1 MNEIVFRGTNDQAM
15 TSSLLVAKEFGKV
28 HAKVMRDIEN
38 LNCSEE
44 FRLANF
50 GNSSFK
56 NEQGKE
62 FPMFTMTKDGF
73 SFLVMGY
80 TGKKA
85 AQFKEAYINAFNK
98 MEIEIRSSVK
108 PKSQLEIL
116 QMSINQLVEQEHRLS
131 SVERDVAETKK
142 EIAEM
147 KQERIKNGKI
157 LLEAEVSGNNVPEIS
172 MRNKIRRLVN
182 QYAAATNTSQRDIWH
197 DIYNNL
203 YYAYGISINSYK
215 DKDCK
220 TKLDI
225 AEPLMARWFGPL
237 APISA
242 GGATT
247 MDTTLPILS
256 QTVGQRYIALS
267 IYHGFVVDFT
277 VPFLVSW
284 WCMV

>member
-1 MNEIVFRGTNDQAM
+1 MNEIVFRGANDRAM
-15 TSSLLVAKEFGKV
+15 TSSLLVAKEFGKE
-28 HAKVMRDIEN
+28 HNKVMRDINN
-38 LNCSEE
+38 LACSQE
-44 FRLANF
+44 FRAANF
-50 GNSSFK
+50 GESSYVS
-56 NEQGKE
+56 EQGKE

-98 MEIEIRSSVK
+98 MEVEIRSSVK

-147 KQERIKNGKI
+147 KQERIENGKL
-157 LLEAEVSGNNVPEIS
+157 LLEAEVSDNKVPEIS

-182 QYAAATNTSQRDIWH
+182 QYSAATNTCQRDIWH

-203 YYAYGISINSYK
+203 YYAYNISINNYK
-215 DKDCK
+215 EKK
-220 TKLDI
+220 TQSGLDI
-225 AEPLMARWFGPL
+225 AEK
-237 APISA
+237 
-242 GGATT
+242 
-247 MDTTLPILS
+247 
-256 QTVGQRYIALS
+256 
-267 IYHGFVVDFT
+267 HGFLGKIFDI
-277 VPFLVSW
+277 VSK
-284 WCMV
+284 MVKNTNYKNG

>member
-1 MNEIVFRGTNDQAM
+1 MNEIVFRGVNDQ
-15 TSSLLVAKEFGKV
+15 TLTNSLLVAKSFGKEHKHV
-28 HAKVMRDIEN
+28 LDSIRKLIEG
-38 LNCSEE
+38 CAEIS
-44 FRLANF
+44 AD
-50 GNSSFK
+50 
-56 NEQGKE
+56 
-62 FPMFTMTKDGF
+62 PMFEETSYVNKQNGQTYPMYLMNRDGF
-73 SFLVMGY
+73 TLLVMDFK
-80 TGKKA
+80 GKKA
-85 AQFKEAYINAFNK
+85 MQFKLEYINAFNN
-98 MEIEIRSSVK
+98 MEAQIKTSQK

-147 KQERIKNGKI
+147 KQERIENGKL

-225 AEPLMARWFGPL
+225 AEK
-237 APISA
+237 
-242 GGATT
+242 
-247 MDTTLPILS
+247 
-256 QTVGQRYIALS
+256 
-267 IYHGFVVDFT
+267 HGFLGKMFDI
-277 VPFLVSW
+277 VSK
-284 WCMV
+284 MVGHVNDK

>member
-1 MNEIVFRGTNDQAM
+1 MNEIVFRGTNDQAL
-15 TSSLLVAKEFGKV
+15 TNSLLVAKSFGKEHKHV
-28 HAKVMRDIEN
+28 LDSIRKLVEGCAEISADPMF
-38 LNCSEE
+38 EE
-44 FRLANF
+44 TTYV
-50 GNSSFK
+50 
-56 NEQGKE
+56 NEQNGQAY
-62 FPMFTMTKDGF
+62 PMYLMNRDGF
-73 SFLVMGY
+73 TLLVMDFK
-80 TGKKA
+80 GKRA
-85 AQFKEAYINAFNK
+85 MQFKLEYIKAFNS
-98 MEIEIRSSVK
+98 MEEHIKASQK

-147 KQERIKNGKI
+147 KQERIENGKL
-157 LLEAEVSGNNVPEIS
+157 LLEAEVSENKVPEIS

-225 AEPLMARWFGPL
+225 AEK
-237 APISA
+237 
-242 GGATT
+242 
-247 MDTTLPILS
+247 
-256 QTVGQRYIALS
+256 
-267 IYHGFVVDFT
+267 HGFLGKMFDI
-277 VPFLVSW
+277 VSN
-284 WCMV
+284 MVGHVNDK

>member
-1 MNEIVFRGTNDQAM
+1 MNEIVFRGVNDQAL
-15 TSSLLVAKEFGKV
+15 TNSLLVAKSFGKEHKHV
-28 HAKVMRDIEN
+28 LDSIRKLIEG
-38 LNCSEE
+38 CAEIS
-44 FRLANF
+44 AD
-50 GNSSFK
+50 
-56 NEQGKE
+56 
-62 FPMFTMTKDGF
+62 PMFEETSYVNKQNGQTYPMYLMNRDGF
-73 SFLVMGY
+73 TLLVMDFK
-80 TGKKA
+80 GKKA
-85 AQFKEAYINAFNK
+85 MQFKLEYINAFNN
-98 MEIEIRSSVK
+98 MEAQIKTSQK

-147 KQERIKNGKI
+147 KQERIENGKL

-172 MRNKIRRLVN
+172 MRNKIRRLVK

-225 AEPLMARWFGPL
+225 AEK
-237 APISA
+237 
-242 GGATT
+242 
-247 MDTTLPILS
+247 
-256 QTVGQRYIALS
+256 
-267 IYHGFVVDFT
+267 HGFLGKMFDI
-277 VPFLVSW
+277 VSK
-284 WCMV
+284 MVGHVNDK

>member
-1 MNEIVFRGTNDQAM
+1 MNEIVFRGTNDQAL
-15 TSSLLVAKEFGKV
+15 TNSLLVAKSFGKEHKHV
-28 HAKVMRDIEN
+28 LDSIRKLIEG
-38 LNCSEE
+38 CAEISADPMFEE
-44 FRLANF
+44 TTYV
-50 GNSSFK
+50 
-56 NEQGKE
+56 NEQNGQAY
-62 FPMFTMTKDGF
+62 PMYLMNRDGF
-73 SFLVMGY
+73 TLLVMDFK
-80 TGKKA
+80 GKRA
-85 AQFKEAYINAFNK
+85 MQFKLEYIKAFNS
-98 MEIEIRSSVK
+98 MEEHIKASQK

-147 KQERIKNGKI
+147 KQERIENGKL
-157 LLEAEVSGNNVPEIS
+157 LLEAEVSENKVPEIS

-225 AEPLMARWFGPL
+225 AEK
-237 APISA
+237 
-242 GGATT
+242 
-247 MDTTLPILS
+247 
-256 QTVGQRYIALS
+256 
-267 IYHGFVVDFT
+267 HGFLGKMFDI
-277 VPFLVSW
+277 VSK
-284 WCMV
+284 MVGHVNDK